1 MVYIMY
7 TACVSKRKIVYY
19 LYSINIVITVIVVS
33 IYTYIFILQVQ
44 QIVIIQFIIKFLNGS
59 FNF

>member
-1 MVYIMY
+1 MHVFQ
-7 TACVSKRKIVYY
+7 KRKIVYY
-19 LYSINIVITVIVVS
+19 LYSINIVITVILVS